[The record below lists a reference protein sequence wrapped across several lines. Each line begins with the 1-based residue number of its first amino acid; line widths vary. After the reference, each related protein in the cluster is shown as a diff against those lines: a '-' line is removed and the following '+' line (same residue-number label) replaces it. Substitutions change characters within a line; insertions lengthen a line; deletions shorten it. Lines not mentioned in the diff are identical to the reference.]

1 MSFARVNF
9 TSTVTPE
16 TGGGGAVGG
25 WKTLQF
31 GDVTKENGS
40 YTMTHEAGQ
49 NGFAHRI
56 TIDPGANSQYLDI
69 TKCAW
74 LYYDTGISMAT
85 LSTKKAVT
93 VSVLAE
99 FSIAPDSPLGADATN
114 RFQFAVYFNNNANI
128 NSGATGWYGG
138 LIANANAQG
147 TNFFYMSDQ
156 VARMG
161 QVTSVSLG
169 TLKNGTGDNEYSH
182 AGGDILQ
189 TVQVSGTGYNG
200 AEGGNKYGFTGGDL
214 VVGHTKGA
222 SGPYVTNE
230 TEKQNHDGRIAGVGN
245 LHVGIFFGQKV
256 GTVGAGNS
264 KTFDF
269 DLKYLVES
277 VDA

>member
-31 GDVTKENGS
+31 GDVTKENGN

-49 NGFAHRI
+49 NGFTHRI
-56 TIDPGANSQYLDI
+56 TIDAGANCQYLDI
-69 TKCAW
+69 TKAAW

-85 LSTKKAVT
+85 LSGKKAT
-93 VSVLAE
+93 TISILAE
-99 FSIAPDSPLGADATN
+99 FSIPPDSPLGADATN
-114 RFQFAVYFNNNANI
+114 RFQFAVYLNNNSDI
-128 NSGATGWYGG
+128 NVNATGFFAG
-138 LIANANAQG
+138 LIANANVQG

-161 QVTSVSLG
+161 TTTSTSLA
-169 TLKNGTGDNEYSH
+169 TLDNGTGDNQYSH

-189 TVQVSGTGYNG
+189 TIQLTATGQSGKESGD
-200 AEGGNKYGFTGGDL
+200 KYGFTGGDF

-222 SGPYVTNE
+222 SGPFVTNK
-230 TEKQNHDGRIAGVGN
+230 TEKQNTDPRYAGAGN
-245 LHVGIFFGQKV
+245 LHVGIFFCQKV
-256 GTVGAGNS
+256 PSIGSGNS

-269 DLKYLVES
+269 DLKYLIES